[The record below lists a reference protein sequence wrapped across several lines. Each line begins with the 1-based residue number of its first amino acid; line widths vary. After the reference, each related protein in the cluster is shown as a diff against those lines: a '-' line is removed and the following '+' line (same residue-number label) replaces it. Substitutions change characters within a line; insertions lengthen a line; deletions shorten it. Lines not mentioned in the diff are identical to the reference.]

1 MKNWLMSPPEQY
13 KLQLMLAWSFNCI
26 LDRAVELLA
35 LELGKLQSKL
45 KSMTS
50 QKSSEILKSVA
61 EEIHLQLQNVHS
73 QIQTDM

>member
-1 MKNWLMSPPEQY
+1 MSPEPY
-13 KLQLMLAWSFNCI
+13 KLLLMFTHDSCQF
-26 LDRAVELLA
+26 DRAVELLA